1 MRLAAALLAAATLA
15 ISSPAPA
22 APADDLRVLMDE
34 FWAVVL
40 REAPVLATTVGVRDY
55 DDRVADIS
63 LAAEDRR
70 AAEAQVFLTRLEA
83 IPEEGLS
90 DVDRA
95 NRGILMRLLSEQI
108 EANRFGQ
115 RVMLFT
121 SYAGWHQ
128 NFVGLANNVP
138 LQTRA
143 DFESYLARLRL
154 YPSIN
159 DEALRISDQA
169 IEGGFT
175 QPCVTLAGYERSIA
189 GVIAEDPR
197 QSRYYEPFTRPRPP
211 GVSEADF
218 ERFANEAA
226 EIIATVLNPEYE
238 QQLEWYRTRY
248 QPACRQTVGASELP
262 GGAEY
267 YAFRVRQ
274 ETTTDLTPAQ
284 IHQIGMAEVTRI
296 RAEMETVAREAG
308 FASREAFIE
317 ELRTN
322 PQYYADTPGELMA
335 AAALEAKE
343 LDGLMPTMF
352 GRLPRLPYG
361 VRAIPAETAEGTT
374 TAYYNGGSPESGIA
388 GTYYVNTSLLNQR
401 PLWELPAL
409 TAHEAVPGHH
419 HQIALQQ
426 ELEIPDWRRYIV
438 GFTAFTEGWGL
449 YSERLGIEMGI
460 YDTPAENMGR
470 LSYEMWRACRLV
482 VDTGIHAMG
491 WSKDRAVAFMR
502 DNTALS
508 DANIDAEV
516 NRYIS
521 WPGQALG
528 YKLGELRIRA
538 IRAAAAAALGD
549 RFDVRA
555 FHDAVLGQGAVPLD
569 MLEVQI
575 DRWVEER
582 RAAPAR

>member
-1 MRLAAALLAAATLA
+1 MRLAAVLLAAASLA
-15 ISSPAPA
+15 VA
-22 APADDLRVLMDE
+22 APASATPTEYLHALMDE
-34 FWAVVL
+34 FWAAVL
-40 REAPVLATTVGVRDY
+40 RESPVLATTVGVRDY
-55 DDRVADIS
+55 DDRVGDIS

-70 AAEAQVFLTRLEA
+70 AAEAQAFLTRLET

-90 DVDRA
+90 EVDRA

-108 EANRFGQ
+108 EANAFGQ

-138 LQTRA
+138 LSTPA

-159 DEALRISDQA
+159 DEAIRISDQA
-169 IEGGFT
+169 IEQGFT

-211 GVSEADF
+211 GVSEA
-218 ERFANEAA
+218 RFQAYADQAA
-226 EIIATVLNPEYE
+226 EIISTVLNPEYQ

-248 QPACRQTVGASELP
+248 EPACRQTVGASELP
-262 GGAEY
+262 GGRDY

-274 ETTTDLTPAQ
+274 ETTTDLTSEQ
-284 IHQIGMAEVTRI
+284 IHQIGMDEVTRI

-317 ELRTN
+317 DLRTN
-322 PQYYADTPGELMA
+322 PQYYADTPEELMA
-335 AAALEAKE
+335 AAALEAKR

-361 VRAIPAETAEGTT
+361 IRQIPPETAEGTT
-374 TAYYNGGSPESGIA
+374 TAYYNGGSPESGIS
-388 GTYYVNTSLLNQR
+388 GTYYVNTSLLPQR

-449 YSERLGIEMGI
+449 YSERIGIEMGI

-491 WSKDRAVAFMR
+491 WSKERAVAFMR

-538 IRAAAAAALGD
+538 IRAEAEAALGD

-555 FHDAVLGQGAVPLD
+555 FHDAVLEQGAIPLD
-569 MLEVQI
+569 MLEERI

-582 RAAPAR
+582 RGGQG